1 MIRVTGCGHLE
12 KGGSGWNSERKGVFL
27 WKGACVLVKVLLR
40 VEKKIYNASTGN
52 GREWTVQ
59 MAILVSCYRIVVL
72 ITADSYSVVYVH
84 YVTKILLNNVKN
96 YDSQH
101 G

>member
-40 VEKKIYNASTGN
+40 VEKKFTMQVLEMIEN
-52 GREWTVQ
+52 GLCKWQ
-59 MAILVSCYRIVVL
+59 FLFLV
-72 ITADSYSVVYVH
+72 TE
-84 YVTKILLNNVKN
+84 LLC
-96 YDSQH
+96 
-101 G
+101 